1 MYIFSSI
8 FFETIISM
16 ILISYFIIIF
26 TKCAAYVVNKLF
38 LLIWVQAENSE
49 SSQSCPVTPTR
60 AALFSY
66 SYLLHLLISLDIVY
80 T

>member
-26 TKCAAYVVNKLF
+26 TKCAVYVVKLF

-66 SYLLHLLISLDIVY
+66 SYLLHLLISLDI
-80 T
+80 